1 MIIGHQKQWDFLI
14 KSVKENRV
22 SHAYLFFGPSHIGK
36 KKVAIEFAKYLNC
49 SKRYNNQPCN
59 QCKICYQIEKK
70 IWSNLVFL
78 EPEVP
83 KSVIPIEKIRELKE
97 KLALS
102 AQKDLWKVAIIDEA
116 HKLSF
121 DAQSALLKQL
131 EEPKGQVVI
140 ILISE
145 YPYKILP
152 TIVSRC
158 QKIKFEPVPEQL
170 VSQMTLQLKN
180 LEDSNIQFLKRKIGF
195 VLDAASDKNILEEIQ
210 KRIKEINQLKNQS
223 IYFKFQ
229 YAKEIAKAENI
240 ERVLEIWLAYFRDL
254 MYKELI
260 GHNKKSEWTKDQ
272 LHRILLKLQEIYYLI
287 TTSNINPELA
297 LELFFL
303 EL

>member
-49 SKRYNNQPCN
+49 LNSHNRQPCN
-59 QCKICYQIEKK
+59 QCEICYQIEKK
-70 IWSNLVFL
+70 IWPYLTFL
-78 EPEVP
+78 EPEVS

-102 AQKDLWKVAIIDEA
+102 VQENLWKVAIIDEA

-131 EEPKGQVVI
+131 EEPRGQVVI

-170 VSQMTLQLKN
+170 VSQAISQLKS
-180 LEDSNIQFLKRKIGF
+180 LEDSNIRFLNKKVGF
-195 VLDAASDKNILEEIQ
+195 ILNAASDKNILEEMR

-223 IYFKFQ
+223 IYFKFK
-229 YAKEIAKAENI
+229 YAQEIAKRENI
-240 ERVLEIWLAYFRDL
+240 EKILEIWLAYFRDL

-260 GHNKKSEWTKDQ
+260 GESTDNIWTKAQ
-272 LHRILLKLQEIYYLI
+272 LQRILTHLQEIYYLI
-287 TTSNINPELA
+287 TTSNISPELA
-297 LELFFL
+297 LELLFL

>member
-1 MIIGHQKQWDFLI
+1 MIIGHQKQWNFLI

-49 SKRYNNQPCN
+49 LNRDNNQPCN
-59 QCKICYQIEKK
+59 QCEICYQIEKK
-70 IWSNLVFL
+70 IWPNLIFL
-78 EPEVP
+78 EPEAS

-102 AQKDLWKVAIIDEA
+102 TQKNLWKVAIIDEA

-131 EEPKGQVVI
+131 EEPKGNVVI
-140 ILISE
+140 ILVSE

-158 QKIKFEPVPEQL
+158 QKIQFEPVQEGL
-170 VSQMTLQLKN
+170 VSGMILQLEN
-180 LEDSNIQFLKRKIGF
+180 LKDINIEFLNKKVGLI
-195 VLDAASDKNILEEIQ
+195 LNAAADQNILEETR
-210 KRIKEINQLKNQS
+210 KRIQEINQLKNQS
-223 IYFKFQ
+223 MYVKFK
-229 YAKEIAKAENI
+229 YAKEIAKNENI
-240 ERVLEIWLAYFRDL
+240 EKILEIWLAYFRDL

-260 GHNKKSEWTKDQ
+260 GQNKDHIWTKDQ
-272 LHRILLKLQEIYYLI
+272 LQRILTNLQEIYYLI
-287 TTSNINPELA
+287 TNSNVNPELA
-297 LELFFL
+297 LELLFL

>member
-1 MIIGHQKQWDFLI
+1 MIIGHQKQWNFLI

-49 SKRYNNQPCN
+49 LNRDNNQPCN
-59 QCKICYQIEKK
+59 QCEICYQIEKK
-70 IWSNLVFL
+70 IWPNLIFL
-78 EPEVP
+78 EPEAS

-102 AQKDLWKVAIIDEA
+102 TQKNLWKVAIIDEA

-131 EEPKGQVVI
+131 EEPKGNVVI
-140 ILISE
+140 ILVSE

-158 QKIKFEPVPEQL
+158 QKIQFEPVQEGL
-170 VSQMTLQLKN
+170 VSGMILQLEN
-180 LEDSNIQFLKRKIGF
+180 LKDINIKFLNKKVGLI
-195 VLDAASDKNILEEIQ
+195 LNAAADQNILEETR
-210 KRIKEINQLKNQS
+210 KRIQEINQLKNQS
-223 IYFKFQ
+223 MYVKFK
-229 YAKEIAKAENI
+229 YAKEIAKNENI
-240 ERVLEIWLAYFRDL
+240 EKILEIWLAYFRDL

-260 GHNKKSEWTKDQ
+260 GQNKDHIWTKDQ
-272 LHRILLKLQEIYYLI
+272 LQRILTNLQEIYYLI
-287 TTSNINPELA
+287 TNSNVNPELA
-297 LELFFL
+297 LELLFL

>member
-1 MIIGHQKQWDFLI
+1 MIIGHQKQWNFLTR
-14 KSVKENRV
+14 SVKENRL

-49 SKRYNNQPCN
+49 LNKRDWQPCN

-70 IWSNLVFL
+70 IWPNLVFL
-78 EPEVP
+78 EPKVS
-83 KSVIPIEKIRELKE
+83 KSIIPIEEIREVKK

-102 AQKDLWKVAIIDEA
+102 AQDDLWKVVIIDEA

-131 EEPKGQVVI
+131 EEPKGKVVI

-152 TIVSRC
+152 TVVSRC
-158 QKIKFEPVPEQL
+158 QKIKFEPVSNQSL
-170 VSQMTLQLKN
+170 LQVTSCLRN
-180 LEDSNIQFLKRKIGF
+180 VEGQNIKFLNEKVGLILNTAFDR
-195 VLDAASDKNILEEIQ
+195 NILEETQ
-210 KRIKEINQLKNQS
+210 KKIKEINQLRGQS
-223 IYFKFQ
+223 IYFKFK
-229 YAKEIAKAENI
+229 YAREIAKTENI
-240 ERVLEIWLAYFRDL
+240 EKILEIWLAYFREL

-260 GHNKKSEWTKDQ
+260 GQNKGNTWTKAQ
-272 LHRILLKLQEIYYLI
+272 LQRILTNLQEIYYLI
-287 TTSNINPELA
+287 TTSNVNPELA
-297 LELFFL
+297 LELLFL

>member
-1 MIIGHQKQWDFLI
+1 MIIGHQKQWNFLI

-49 SKRYNNQPCN
+49 LNRHSRQPCN

-70 IWSNLVFL
+70 IWPNLTFL
-78 EPEVP
+78 EPKVS
-83 KSVIPIEKIRELKE
+83 KSVIPIEKIRKLKE

-102 AQKDLWKVAIIDEA
+102 VQENLWKVAIIDEA

-158 QKIKFEPVPEQL
+158 QKVKFEPVPEQL
-170 VSQMTLQLKN
+170 VSQVTSQLRG
-180 LEDSNIQFLKRKIGF
+180 LEGSNIKFLKKKVGF
-195 VLDAASDKNILEEIQ
+195 ILEAASDKSILEEIRR
-210 KRIKEINQLKNQS
+210 RIQEINQLKNQS
-223 IYFKFQ
+223 IYLKFK
-229 YAKEIAKAENI
+229 YAKEIAKAEDVEKI
-240 ERVLEIWLAYFRDL
+240 LEIWLAYFRDL

-260 GHNKKSEWTKDQ
+260 GQGKENTWTKAQ
-272 LHRILLKLQEIYYLI
+272 LQRILLSLQEIYHLI

-297 LELFFL
+297 LELLFL

>member
-1 MIIGHQKQWDFLI
+1 MIIGHQKQWNFLI

-49 SKRYNNQPCN
+49 LNRDNNQPCN
-59 QCKICYQIEKK
+59 QCEICYQIEKK
-70 IWSNLVFL
+70 IWPNLIFL
-78 EPEVP
+78 EPEAS

-102 AQKDLWKVAIIDEA
+102 TQKNLWKVAIIDEA

-131 EEPKGQVVI
+131 EEPKGNVVI
-140 ILISE
+140 ILVSE

-158 QKIKFEPVPEQL
+158 QKIQFEPVQEGL
-170 VSQMTLQLKN
+170 VSGMILQLEN
-180 LEDSNIQFLKRKIGF
+180 LKDINIKFLNKKVGLI
-195 VLDAASDKNILEEIQ
+195 LNAAADQNILEETR
-210 KRIKEINQLKNQS
+210 KRIQEINQLKNQS
-223 IYFKFQ
+223 MYVKFK
-229 YAKEIAKAENI
+229 YAKEIAKNENI
-240 ERVLEIWLAYFRDL
+240 EKILEIWLAYFRDL

-260 GHNKKSEWTKDQ
+260 GQNKDHIWTKDQ
-272 LHRILLKLQEIYYLI
+272 LQRILTNLQEMYYLI
-287 TTSNINPELA
+287 TNSNVNPELA
-297 LELFFL
+297 LELLFL

>member
-1 MIIGHQKQWDFLI
+1 MIIGHQKQWNFLTR
-14 KSVKENRV
+14 SVKENRL

-49 SKRYNNQPCN
+49 LNRRDWQPCN

-70 IWSNLVFL
+70 IWPNLVFL
-78 EPEVP
+78 EPKVS
-83 KSVIPIEKIRELKE
+83 KSIIPIEEIREVKK

-102 AQKDLWKVAIIDEA
+102 AQDDLWKVVIIDEA

-131 EEPKGQVVI
+131 EEPKGKVVI

-152 TIVSRC
+152 TVVSRC
-158 QKIKFEPVPEQL
+158 QKIKFEPVSNQSL
-170 VSQMTLQLKN
+170 SQVTSCLRNVEGQ
-180 LEDSNIQFLKRKIGF
+180 NIKFLNEKVGLILNTAFDR
-195 VLDAASDKNILEEIQ
+195 NILEETQ
-210 KRIKEINQLKNQS
+210 KKIKEINQLRGQS
-223 IYFKFQ
+223 IYFKFK
-229 YAKEIAKAENI
+229 YAREIAKTENI
-240 ERVLEIWLAYFRDL
+240 EKILEIWLAYFREL

-260 GHNKKSEWTKDQ
+260 GQNKGNTWTKAQ
-272 LHRILLKLQEIYYLI
+272 LQRILTNLQEIYYLI
-287 TTSNINPELA
+287 TTSNVNPELA
-297 LELFFL
+297 LELLFL